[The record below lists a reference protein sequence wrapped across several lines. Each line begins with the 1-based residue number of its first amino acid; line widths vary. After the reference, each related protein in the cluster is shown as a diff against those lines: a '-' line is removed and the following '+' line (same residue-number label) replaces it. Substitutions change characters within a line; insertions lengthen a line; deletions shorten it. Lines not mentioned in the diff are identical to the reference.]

1 VGEVLPSKTAPIF
14 PGALTLTANTPRPVA
29 GKDVTVVAALEPSQA
44 GASYRLNWGD
54 GSPVETVN
62 ESGVGRHRYAKGKMY
77 KVSASTVVA
86 GRELNHEILLR
97 VGPVGPFWP
106 RYDWLLAALAG
117 LAALFLPVPPVPTL
131 TAIPRWGAPGVPEM
145 TLLNREPYLSL
156 SFEPGVGPAEED
168 ITFAKKRRK
177 SGLEQG

>member
-1 VGEVLPSKTAPIF
+1 M
-14 PGALTLTANTPRPVA
+14 
-29 GKDVTVVAALEPSQA
+29 VAALEPLQA

-54 GSPVETVN
+54 GSPVDMVN
-62 ESGVGRHRYAKGKMY
+62 DSGVGRHRYAKAKMY
-77 KVSASTVVA
+77 TVSASTAVA
-86 GRELNHEILLR
+86 GSELHREILLQ
-97 VGPVGPFWP
+97 VGPFWP

-117 LAALFLPVPPVPTL
+117 LAALFLHFPPVPKL
-131 TAIPRWGAPGVPEM
+131 TAVPRWGEPGVPEM